1 MDDRFGKSLKGAQIL
16 LLGMAYTQ
24 NVADIRESPSF
35 TIMEILQKRQAEL
48 SFHDPYVDTV
58 PPTRE
63 HAAFTGMASVPLTP
77 ETVAAADVVM
87 IVTDHDNVD
96 YDMVAKHAKLVV
108 DTRNKLA
115 DIVDRHNIVKA

>member
-1 MDDRFGKSLKGAQIL
+1 
-16 LLGMAYTQ
+16 
-24 NVADIRESPSF
+24 VADIRESPSF
-35 TIMEILQKRQAEL
+35 TVMELLQKRQADI
-48 SFHDPYVDTV
+48 SFHDPYVDAV

-63 HAAFTGMASVPLTP
+63 HAAFTGMKSVPLTP

-96 YDMVAKHAKLVV
+96 YDMVVKNARLVI

-115 DIVDRHNIVKA
+115 FATDRHNIVKA